1 MTSAVVAWM
10 ISQKGVAAP
19 EVPGQ
24 ANAGGTWEEGELM
37 TEDLKNARPF
47 AESRV
52 LTSMYG
58 TEERFQAM
66 VAAELDSLE
75 TSELILDFL
84 KNKSIELGK
93 EAGGKA
99 LQWVSAELLKAFGL
113 GGDTSD
119 LEQIK
124 DLLNQVLENQKLILS
139 KLDQLLLEVDF

>member
-1 MTSAVVAWM
+1 
-10 ISQKGVAAP
+10 
-19 EVPGQ
+19 
-24 ANAGGTWEEGELM
+24 
-37 TEDLKNARPF
+37 
-47 AESRV
+47 
-52 LTSMYG
+52 
-58 TEERFQAM
+58 M
-66 VAAELDSLE
+66 VADELDSLE

-124 DLLNQVLENQKLILS
+124 DLLNKVLENQKRILS
-139 KLDQLLLEVDF
+139 KLDQLLLEVDFQASHHEGLRLGTADHQRLPGAAEPLDHYRR